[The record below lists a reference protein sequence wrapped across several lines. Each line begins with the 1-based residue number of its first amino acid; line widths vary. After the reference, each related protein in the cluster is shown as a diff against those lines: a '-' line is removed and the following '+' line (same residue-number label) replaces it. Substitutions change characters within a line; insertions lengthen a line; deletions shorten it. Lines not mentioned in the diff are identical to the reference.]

1 MHINPLPVIRCRSV
15 PFVNVIKIF
24 TCYFWPSK
32 RFGRNSDTAFVTRWQ
47 WEIQRFCR
55 QNFQLRHG
63 KNCVCVYIHLRS
75 ANCLVYLHFR
85 YKCFKLP
92 GATPA
97 EDVAVWFVCWMNWV
111 NVSGHVPISHADLQ
125 QRESALSILFWVH
138 PNRSSQWLLRPAAI
152 YLLPSSSTS
161 SSVQGTPCS
170 FAFQDKLRRSLSLC
184 ATLAPFLRAQVH
196 TVQGLGPRLG
206 FQLCWAQSVVAID
219 CSPNSY
225 WGDELRLWPGT
236 CPFFSGLVGLFPR
249 SYSFMDVCS
258 PTVKTV

>member
-1 MHINPLPVIRCRSV
+1 MC
-15 PFVNVIKIF
+15 
-24 TCYFWPSK
+24 
-32 RFGRNSDTAFVTRWQ
+32 
-47 WEIQRFCR
+47 
-55 QNFQLRHG
+55 
-63 KNCVCVYIHLRS
+63 IHTFLKS

-125 QRESALSILFWVH
+125 QRELALSILFWVH
-138 PNRSSQWLLRPAAI
+138 PNQSSQRLLRPAAI

-206 FQLCWAQSVVAID
+206 FQLCWAQSVVWPLTVLQILTGEMSSDYDLGHAHSSLVWWD
-219 CSPNSY
+219 CSRDHTPS
-225 WGDELRLWPGT
+225 WTFVVLQ
-236 CPFFSGLVGLFPR
+236 
-249 SYSFMDVCS
+249 
-258 PTVKTV
+258 